1 MAPMVARI
9 VQYQLSEA
17 DVARI
22 NLHRGRCTVHANR
35 SYVGDILP
43 LLILRVCPDGSVN
56 GQVFLDGDDTLWVTS
71 VREGDTRGT
80 WASPARV

>member
-1 MAPMVARI
+1 MAPTVARI
-9 VQYQLSEA
+9 VHYQLSEA
-17 DVARI
+17 DVERI

-43 LLILRVCPDGSVN
+43 LLIVRVCPDGSVN

-71 VREGDTRGT
+71 VREGDDRGT
-80 WASPARV
+80 WAWPARV